1 MSTESNS
8 ENLVEDETDAGWRG
22 EGDRTAKK
30 KEANDSCGERNT
42 HEVRKV
48 NTIPSALNKKSE

>member
-22 EGDRTAKK
+22 KGDRTAKE

-42 HEVRKV
+42 HEVSKV
-48 NTIPSALNKKSE
+48 IPSAFNKKSE